1 MFGWTCQAQANLT
14 LLTIIFICLNWTH
27 KLFVWKVH
35 ARLFI
40 KQSRQRVKRALR
52 FTASRFNY
60 LVNGRVKA
68 KPKKSRRL
76 NQSRLARRPSS
87 LRRHGGR
94 SSQQPYRSVGRA
106 DRQPRCHHEPR
117 RHGAAGRHSYCRVR
131 SYPRSRQA
139 ERRSRLGPETFTT
152 SVEGWH
158 PATPPS
164 RGRIPDDVLGR

>member
-106 DRQPRCHHEPR
+106 ARQPRRRHEPR
-117 RHGAAGRHSYCRVR
+117 SHGAAGRHCSVR
-131 SYPRSRQA
+131 PYPRSRRA
-139 ERRSRLGPETFTT
+139 ERSSQLEAETFTT
-152 SVEGWH
+152 GVEGWH
-158 PATPPS
+158 PATVPS